1 MKVKRFALNFFN
13 EDIQLYHQIGKVLK
27 EQKKKG
33 LRNDVFKTPFIV
45 EAIKE
50 KLKNEKEI

>member
-13 EDIQLYHQIGKVLK
+13 EDIQLYHQIGRFLK

-50 KLKNEKEI
+50 KLRNEKN